1 VILFKSLY
9 KTFYSVKLL
18 KDEQNILFEQVKYVQ
33 QMLWGFDFTFFF
45 HYMVTFADSLILLP
59 FYIFHI
65 KTEYKQQK
73 RINHFFYILN
83 FWYNTKENFKGVKII
98 VHGPFNRHGRTQIFL
113 WSAGTLVFTRYDSLF
128 LYDTIQW

>member
-1 VILFKSLY
+1 
-9 KTFYSVKLL
+9 
-18 KDEQNILFEQVKYVQ
+18 
-33 QMLWGFDFTFFF
+33 
-45 HYMVTFADSLILLP
+45 MVTFADSLILLP

-128 LYDTIQW
+128 LYDTIQWPTFYGMTQLRFWIQFAQYKLLVWNYLDRLY